1 MSNCLEILFDLM
13 GDVEIEEVSGG
24 VNRGAEVQQGEEG
37 LGRGRGE
44 GNRMYLVW
52 EELTVALPNF
62 GNGPTRR
69 LLDGVT
75 GCAQPGRIMAIM
87 GPSSSGK
94 STLLNALA
102 SFRLYPS
109 PNLTTTILNIMA
121 AFMSREYKYNRQAF
135 NQKARSMTEK
145 YTKAGAGESSCSYQC
160 TETKV
165 DSMMCAEES
174 RQYGISGVLSYG
186 LLNTI
191 YYLITFL
198 LVW

>member
-1 MSNCLEILFDLM
+1 M

-24 VNRGAEVQQGEEG
+24 VNGGAEVQQGEEG

-87 GPSSSGK
+87 GPSGSGK
-94 STLLNALA
+94 STLLDALA
-102 SFRLYPS
+102 
-109 PNLTTTILNIMA
+109 
-121 AFMSREYKYNRQAF
+121 
-135 NQKARSMTEK
+135 
-145 YTKAGAGESSCSYQC
+145 
-160 TETKV
+160 
-165 DSMMCAEES
+165 
-174 RQYGISGVLSYG
+174 
-186 LLNTI
+186 
-191 YYLITFL
+191 
-198 LVW
+198 